1 MPHSMRKRKK
11 QIGLTH
17 TWSVLRNHNSS
28 MVQSDIWGGGRA
40 LVGQSI
46 LVLHLEGDAAGAA
59 VSGAGGAVGGAGRAL
74 HG

>member
-1 MPHSMRKRKK
+1 M
-11 QIGLTH
+11 I
-17 TWSVLRNHNSS
+17 
-28 MVQSDIWGGGRA
+28 QSDIWGGGRA

-46 LVLHLEGDAAGAA
+46 LVLHLEGDAARAA